1 LSDVLQKVGAAM
13 YQSSSAGQQTTADNQ
28 PPTGEQ
34 ETKAEEPK
42 AGEKVEE
49 GEVVK

>member
-13 YQSSSAGQQTTADNQ
+13 YQSSSTGQQTTADNQ